1 MSNQSVC
8 VYARDGQVKSL
19 NRNVL
24 HFVGFLDEKKW
35 VQVCRGHRLKIRKM
49 PSFSGHSSLS
59 ESMPLSYT
67 SSFHNVASNSSTHQF
82 FTWQSFQNLQV
93 RNSMLKIGYFDSRTR
108 RKGSLAPL
116 WRSNDFTC
124 PKDAS
129 HWVYLPPGHCC
140 GEPRSVTH
148 LTLTRD
154 VTRAGGHLLSPS
166 DCIQI
171 ERVSR

>member
-35 VQVCRGHRLKIRKM
+35 VQVCRGHLAKNAIILRTQL
-49 PSFSGHSSLS
+49 LS

-67 SSFHNVASNSSTHQF
+67 SSFQFVASNSSTHQF
-82 FTWQSFQNLQV
+82 FTLGNPSKSQV